1 MKHLMAVS
9 VLSLLGIFVALY
21 LLLWKI
27 GVLGDLSCTT
37 DGCET
42 VQTSAYSDFLGVPV
56 ALYGVVGFAALFVV
70 SLLGLQPRWLERR
83 EPTIL
88 VTALSGIGLAF
99 SAYLTYL
106 EAWVI
111 HAWCQWCVAS
121 AVIIAVIFALS
132 LLGSLIWQNSET
144 EA

>member
-1 MKHLMAVS
+1 MAVS

-27 GVLGDLSCTT
+27 GVLGELSCTT
-37 DGCET
+37 SGCET

-56 ALYGVVGFAALFVV
+56 ALYGVAGFASLFVV
-70 SLLGLQPRWLERR
+70 SLVGLQPRWLERR
-83 EPTIL
+83 EPTVL
-88 VTALSGIGLAF
+88 VAALSGVGVAF

-106 EAWVI
+106 EASVI

-132 LLGSLIWQNSET
+132 LLGLLTWQKSKT

>member
-1 MKHLMAVS
+1 MAIS

-27 GVLGDLSCTT
+27 GVLGELSCTT
-37 DGCET
+37 SGCET

-56 ALYGVVGFAALFVV
+56 ALYGVVGFVALFVV
-70 SLLGLQPRWLERR
+70 SLVGLQPRWLERR

-88 VTALSGIGLAF
+88 VTALSGVGVVF

-106 EAWVI
+106 EASVI

-132 LLGSLIWQNSET
+132 LLGLLTWQKSKN
-144 EA
+144 AA